1 MAFSQPARSRPI
13 VSELLITGAWK
24 CQLHSLLY
32 YPSQCCMEQ
41 GRARW
46 KVYFTI
52 YKVLLSLLFFVMGR
66 FMLAEIKMEMME
78 ASGDVTERQSN

>member
-1 MAFSQPARSRPI
+1 
-13 VSELLITGAWK
+13 
-24 CQLHSLLY
+24 
-32 YPSQCCMEQ
+32 MEQ

-66 FMLAEIKMEMME
+66 FMLAEIKMEMMQ